1 MATTTKKPTPFE
13 QQRREAAEKAAAII
27 AANATRTPA
36 EQAALN
42 AIDQDRWVLWHTDHT
57 TDLALAVIR
66 LLSRADLLRDKE
78 HEKRQAE
85 ADQFWA
91 GHGERTRAA
100 ERAAIGRLNVLAEQA
115 ADRLD
120 AGDDP
125 AEVAKWLRE
134 TRDRIAEAREKAT
147 STSNS

>member
-1 MATTTKKPTPFE
+1 MTKTKTDD
-13 QQRREAAEKAAAII
+13 RKVWADKAAAII
-27 AANATRTPA
+27 RADHPNTPA

-42 AIDQDRWVLWHTDHT
+42 AVDNRRWVLWHTDAM

-66 LLSRADLLRDKE
+66 ILSGADLLRDKE
-78 HEKRQAE
+78 HEERTAK

-91 GHGERTRAA
+91 GHTERTKAA
-100 ERAAIGRLNVLAEQA
+100 ERTALTRLNSLADQA

-134 TRDRIAEAREKAT
+134 TRDRIAEAREKAVGT
-147 STSNS
+147 S